1 MIHIA
6 LKETPVL
13 LGIVDT
19 FECPVCLNISNWN
32 LLRIDRHIALYFI
45 PIIPLISASYKLKC
59 ASCNHKEI
67 IRKEEIRN
75 YKVKL
80 EIEES
85 FLRGLINEYERK
97 SRISE
102 IDFLIENEKQ
112 NRKNIAILESAK
124 WTDLTRTKTDEEL
137 KNIYF
142 MQRHNYNPSMVIAVK
157 AEIDRRRL
165 PNQPT

>member
-19 FECPVCLNISNWN
+19 FECPGCLNISNWN
-32 LLRIDRHIALYFI
+32 LLRIDRHIAVYFI
-45 PIIPLISASYKLKC
+45 PIIPIISASYKLKC

-67 IRKEEIRN
+67 IRKEEIKN
-75 YKVKL
+75 YKSKL

-85 FLRGLINEYERK
+85 FLRGIINEYERK

-112 NRKNIAILESAK
+112 NRKNIAISESSK
-124 WTDLTRTKTDEEL
+124 WTDLTKSKTDEEL
-137 KNIYF
+137 LKIYF
-142 MQRHNYNPSMVIAVK
+142 RQRHHYNPSMIIAVK

-165 PNQPT
+165 PNHPT

>member
-19 FECPVCLNISNWN
+19 FECPGCLNISNWN
-32 LLRIDRHIALYFI
+32 LLRIDRHIAVFFI
-45 PIIPLISASYKLKC
+45 PIIPIISASYKLKC

-75 YKVKL
+75 YKAKL
-80 EIEES
+80 KIEDLFS
-85 FLRGLINEYERK
+85 YGSINEYERK

-102 IDFLIENEKQ
+102 IDFLIEKVKQ
-112 NRKNIAILESAK
+112 HRKTIASLESVK
-124 WTDLTRTKTDEEL
+124 WTDLTRTKTDEDLL
-137 KNIYF
+137 KIYLR
-142 MQRHNYNPSMVIAVK
+142 QRHHYNPSMVIAVK

-165 PNQPT
+165 PYHPT